1 MILSEMYKKIL
12 TIIVL
17 FLLLGKSV
25 FFPPFAYSQ
34 GQSGDKPWYA
44 PDYQDFIEKTTSAP
58 EGEIF
63 GERYTHA
70 QVYWIIYSLIS
81 FAIERKISECYVQS
95 PANDLVPGLN
105 SFINC
110 LTGNDPSNSSVP
122 NSSGLG
128 FLEFAKMSDSML
140 VSRPASTV
148 VYVASILNK
157 FGVPTA
163 YAQQSGFGFNTLLP
177 VFGLWTASRNGSYAL
192 VTLAVILLAFMVMFR
207 TRISPQVTIGVTSAI
222 PRIIIGLL
230 LITFSFAI
238 AGLVIDFSFV
248 LLGIIAGV
256 FHSSGIIDTQRATI
270 IDTFNMANDLWGG
283 IFNFGVSVVYM
294 IIRSFGSATGV
305 AVSLLSV
312 GIIPVIASILVLI
325 IALILIIIAVVRI
338 FWIFLKS
345 YVSIIL
351 HVVAL
356 PFAALMYMAWP
367 GSNTFV
373 QLLRSLVGNVS
384 VFLTIPVSIMIAHV
398 LLWGMSGAGSDL
410 ITIGN
415 VYRVRGIGG
424 DGFVRLPGFTGVVD
438 MTTIG
443 LFVGIT
449 VALMAPSLA
458 NNIKSL
464 IISGRTTREG
474 LNLVGAGLAGAA
486 GGAVVGSTKL
496 AAGAVLANPAIAGTA
511 AARIIGRLPYIV
523 RSSAASSLGYKGII
537 DKPTGSPRPGSGRN
551 PTST

>member
-1 MILSEMYKKIL
+1 MHKKIL
-12 TIIVL
+12 AIFIL
-17 FLLLGKSV
+17 FLILVKGL
-25 FFPPFAYSQ
+25 FFPPFVYSQ
-34 GQSGDKPWYA
+34 TQSGDKPWYA

-70 QVYWIIYSLIS
+70 QVYWIIYSLVS
-81 FAIERKISECYVQS
+81 FAIERKISDCFVQS
-95 PANDLVPGLN
+95 PANDLALGLN

-110 LTGNDPSNSSVP
+110 LTGNDQSSSSVP
-122 NSSGLG
+122 SSGGLG
-128 FLEFAKMSDSML
+128 FLEFARIADSMIAN
-140 VSRPASTV
+140 RPASAI
-148 VYVASILNK
+148 VYFASILNK
-157 FGVPTA
+157 FGVSTA
-163 YAQQSGFGFNTLLP
+163 YAQQSGFGFNTLMP

-207 TRISPQVTIGVTSAI
+207 TRISPQVTVGITSAI

-230 LITFSFAI
+230 FITFSFAI
-238 AGLVIDFSFV
+238 AGLVIDLSFV
-248 LLGIIAGV
+248 LLGIVAGV

-270 IDTFNMANDLWGG
+270 IDTFNMVNDLWGG

-294 IIRSFGSATGV
+294 VIRSFGSTTGM
-305 AVSLLSV
+305 AVSLLSL
-312 GIIPVIASILVLI
+312 GIIPVVASILVLI

-338 FWIFLKS
+338 FWIFLKT
-345 YVSIIL
+345 YVMIIL

-373 QLLRSLVGNVS
+373 QLLKSLIGNVS
-384 VFLTIPVSIMIAHV
+384 VFLTVPISIMIAHV

-415 VYRVRGIGG
+415 VYHVRGIGG
-424 DGFVRLPGFTGVVD
+424 DGFVRLPGFTGVAD
-438 MTTIG
+438 MTTMG
-443 LFVGIT
+443 VFVGIT

-464 IISGRTTREG
+464 IISGRMTERPSM
-474 LNLVGAGLAGAA
+474 VGAGLAT
-486 GGAVVGSTKL
+486 VVGGF
-496 AAGAVLANPAIAGTA
+496 AGAGLRTSVGSLLAEPGIAGPRVA
-511 AARIIGRLPYIV
+511 SIISRIPYQA
-523 RSSAASSLGYKGII
+523 RSSAAGALGYKGRVEP
-537 DKPTGSPRPGSGRN
+537 PTGSARPGASRN
-551 PTST
+551 ESSI